1 MLLGLLR
8 APYAAQRNYTAQIV
22 EQAITEYLIKEHSR
36 LDTRAIM
43 VSSSSCIVSCKF
55 QSNSPQQE

>member
-22 EQAITEYLIKEHSR
+22 EQAHYRIFNKGVPTVDWIL
-36 LDTRAIM
+36 A
-43 VSSSSCIVSCKF
+43 
-55 QSNSPQQE
+55 P

>member
-36 LDTRAIM
+36 LDTCVFT
-43 VSSSSCIVSCKF
+43 VSYMHAMYRFTI
-55 QSNSPQQE
+55 PGLI